1 MKLFIG
7 LGNPGREYAGHR
19 HNVGFMALDEIAQRH
34 NFAPWRKKFQGE
46 VAEGALD
53 GEKTLLI
60 KPQTYMNE
68 SGRSVSAAAQF
79 YKVAPGDVV
88 VFHDE
93 LDLAPGKLKVKTGG
107 GAAGHNGL
115 RSITQHIGAEF
126 VRVRIGI
133 GHPGHKDR
141 VHSYVLNDFAKAD
154 HDWLDL
160 MLDEMA
166 RASGHL
172 AKGDAARFM
181 TEVARNRPQEKK
193 APKKSNKSDG
203 KPAEA
208 DKPIA
213 KKPTPE
219 RKLGKWDFAGKFAG
233 LEGPMAEKL
242 KGLVK
247 RDDSSDDK
255 N

>member
-7 LGNPGREYAGHR
+7 LGNPGNQYAGHR
-19 HNVGFMALDEIAQRH
+19 HNVGFMAVEEIARRH
-34 NFAPWRKKFQGE
+34 DFGPWRKKFQAE
-46 VAEGALD
+46 VSEGALD

-68 SGRSVSAAAQF
+68 SGRSIGQAMQF
-79 YKVAPGDVV
+79 FKLEPSDVV

-115 RSITQHIGAEF
+115 RSTTQQIGADF

-133 GHPGHKDR
+133 GHPGHKDK
-141 VHSYVLNDFAKAD
+141 VHHHVLGDFAKSD
-154 HDWLDL
+154 HKWLEPL
-160 MLDEMA
+160 LDEMA

-193 APKKSNKSDG
+193 
-203 KPAEA
+203 PAAAKQPAAE
-208 DKPIA
+208 KPIEA
-213 KKPTPE
+213 ASPKVKLE
-219 RKLGKWDFAGKFAG
+219 RKLGKWDFAGKFSG
-233 LEGPMAEKL
+233 LEGPMADKL
-242 KGLVK
+242 KGFVK
-247 RDDSSDDK
+247 RSDTPDDK
-255 N
+255 D